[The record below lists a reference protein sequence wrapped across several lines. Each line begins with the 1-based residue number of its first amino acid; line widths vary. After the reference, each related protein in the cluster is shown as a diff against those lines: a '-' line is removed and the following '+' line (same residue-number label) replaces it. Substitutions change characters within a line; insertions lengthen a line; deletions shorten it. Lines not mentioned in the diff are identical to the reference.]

1 MENVTMNGT
10 QQAVAMAKAAG
21 LKATFVDTRLA
32 CVGARIHQVR
42 ASKRTPGTI
51 FVRKSSF
58 AKTGS
63 RQAEAHFQR
72 KGASTRPPTPSTAAM
87 AALGTPVSK
96 ATAGFMKLVRNGLF
110 AYVWKT
116 IALATTGSGQTEG
129 KLTPKQLSR
138 SLASHC

>member
-32 CVGARIHQVR
+32 CVGARIHQVS
-42 ASKRTPGTI
+42 ASKRTPGAI

-63 RQAEAHFQR
+63 GRAEGHFQR

-96 ATAGFMKLVRNGLF
+96 ATAGFMKLVRNGL
-110 AYVWKT
+110 
-116 IALATTGSGQTEG
+116 LLSGFRRLPPACFLCMENECACHD
-129 KLTPKQLSR
+129 KLRKQK
-138 SLASHC
+138 AN